1 MKKQALV
8 SLFLLLFSAVGLSA
22 QEQLSIT
29 GVDSSQMLLT
39 GRVHI
44 YTALNDESKAEV
56 ESLPAFEDFLLEEY
70 DPYTGIW
77 SEGNIREV
85 QYNGVNQDQISM
97 SLLIDN
103 SGSMYDTIEGSATDS
118 SEEQRIWF
126 VKKALQDLFEGSRE
140 YEDNLS
146 LVSFNTNVASLVPF
160 TSNRNQLLEGLESFS
175 QPSGSDAYTELYHAM
190 QAAADELS
198 LRKGRK
204 VLVLLSDG
212 ENYTYS
218 ENRKEPHPV
227 WGNELVGMGELEDLM
242 SKRGITLYTILYA
255 RTPDPELEALATASG
270 GMVYT
275 ASSRKDLLDAYSG
288 IHERINSEFRI
299 SYEPGMSSGRER
311 LVKVSIAGHG
321 SSRSFTWF
329 WEMFWGLIPALP
341 WWVYLIFSVLSLVLV
356 LVIHKTPFERIYSF
370 PHLEVLGAFESE
382 KTVIQI
388 SHDKTM
394 IAVSREQTQV
404 MDETT
409 FLNKGDDETGITIIK
424 SDDGKYMLQADH
436 EVMVNNKTVISRELE
451 PGDVIKSEGTMI
463 IFDEPGED

>member
-1 MKKQALV
+1 MRKYTLLLI
-8 SLFLLLFSAVGLSA
+8 LFLAALGLGA

-29 GVDSSQMLLT
+29 GVDSSQILVT

-44 YTALNDESKAEV
+44 YTAVNDRDLEASEG
-56 ESLPAFEDFLLEEY
+56 LPGFEDFILEEY
-70 DPYTGIW
+70 DPATGIW
-77 SEGNIREV
+77 SEGAIREV

-103 SGSMYDTIEGSATDS
+103 SGSMYDTIAGVPAESD
-118 SEEQRIWF
+118 EEQRMWF
-126 VKKALQDLFEGSRE
+126 VKKALQDLLEGTRD

-146 LVSFNTNVASLVPF
+146 LVGFNTNVDTMTPF
-160 TSNRNQLLEGLESFS
+160 TSNRNQLLEGLESIAR
-175 QPSGSDAYTELYHAM
+175 PSGSEGYTELYRAM
-190 QAAADELS
+190 QLAADDLS

-212 ENYTYS
+212 ENYTYA

-227 WGNELVGMGELEDLM
+227 WGNELIELEELEDLM
-242 SKRGITLYTILYA
+242 QKRGITLYTILYA
-255 RTPDPELEALATASG
+255 RTPDPDLEALSTVSG
-270 GMVYT
+270 GRTYA
-275 ASSRKDLLDAYSG
+275 ASSRKDLLDAYSE
-288 IHERINSEFRI
+288 IHDRINREFRV

-311 LVKVSIAGHG
+311 IVKVSIADYG
-321 SSRSFTWF
+321 STQGFTWF
-329 WEMFWGLIPALP
+329 WEMFWGLIPNLP
-341 WWVYLIFSVLSLVLV
+341 WWVYVIFSLLSLALV
-356 LVIHKTPFERIYSF
+356 VVIHKTPFERIYSF
-370 PHLEVLGAFESE
+370 PHLEVLSAFESE
-382 KTVIQI
+382 QTVIQI

-394 IAVSREQTQV
+394 IAVSRESTQV
-404 MDETT
+404 MDETA
-409 FLNKGDDETGITIIK
+409 FLDKGDDETGITIIK